1 MSRKTHF
8 FTALCVVAMANA
20 GCRSSY
26 PPPPVAE
33 RPASLFDTYLEV
45 PRDRQVP
52 VGIAFHEARLKSVES
67 QLEPSPEAVA
77 KARTKSPGSKR
88 WMLLRFRYDNP
99 GWAGR
104 RVSLRTVLLSE
115 NGAVLAVAGLW
126 SRLDARASD
135 DTITV
140 PLHIRTADW
149 GEARRLRVS
158 AAFVE

>member
-1 MSRKTHF
+1 
-8 FTALCVVAMANA
+8 
-20 GCRSSY
+20 
-26 PPPPVAE
+26 
-33 RPASLFDTYLEV
+33 
-45 PRDRQVP
+45 

-77 KARTKSPGSKR
+77 KARKKHPDSTR

-115 NGAVLAVAGLW
+115 NGAVLAEAGRW
-126 SRLDARASD
+126 SKLDARASD

-140 PLHIRTADW
+140 RLQVRTADW